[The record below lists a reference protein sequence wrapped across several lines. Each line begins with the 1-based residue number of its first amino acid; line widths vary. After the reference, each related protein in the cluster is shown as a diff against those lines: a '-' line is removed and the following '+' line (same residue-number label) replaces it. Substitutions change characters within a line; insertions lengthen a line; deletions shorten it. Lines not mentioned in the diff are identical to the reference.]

1 MKKSYICPSMMCA
14 DMFCLGE
21 AVRKLEN
28 CGTDYLHIDVMDG
41 VFVPNYTLGTDYIKN
56 LHSYTDI
63 PLDIHLMIISPDE
76 KLERFDIK
84 ENDLVSVHFEATN
97 DVTKCLDYIN
107 SKGAQ
112 AILAINPKTPCDAVI
127 PYFDKIKGV
136 LVMTVNPGYAGQKLV
151 EGSLEKIK
159 EMRRL
164 LDGAGYENIFIE
176 VDGNVSF
183 ENGVRMKAAG
193 ADMFVAGSSSVF
205 TKQMTLEDAYR
216 KFKDCVK

>member
-112 AILAINPKTPCDAVI
+112 AILAINPKTQCDAVI

>member
-1 MKKSYICPSMMCA
+1 MCA

-21 AVRKLEN
+21 AVKALEK
-28 CGTDYLHIDVMDG
+28 CGVDYLHIDIMDG

-56 LHSYTDI
+56 LHSFTDI
-63 PLDIHLMIISPDE
+63 PLDIHLMITDPSD

-84 ENDLVSVHFEATN
+84 ENDLVSVHFEASN
-97 DVTKCLDYIN
+97 DISKCLDYIN
-107 SKGAQ
+107 SKGAG
-112 AILAINPKTPCDAVI
+112 AILAINPKTPCDVVI
-127 PYFDKIKGV
+127 PYLDKIKGV

-159 EMRRL
+159 EMRHL
-164 LDGAGYENIFIE
+164 LDGAGYENVFIE

-183 ENGVRMKAAG
+183 ENGVLMKKAG

-205 TKQMTLEDAYR
+205 TKQMTLNEAYSR
-216 KFKDCVK
+216 FKDSVK

>member
-63 PLDIHLMIISPDE
+63 PLDIHLMIISPED

-107 SKGAQ
+107 SKGAG

>member
-1 MKKSYICPSMMCA
+1 
-14 DMFCLGE
+14 MFCLGT
-21 AVRKLEN
+21 AVKELER

-56 LHSYTDI
+56 LHAYTDI

-76 KLERFDIK
+76 KLERFDIR
-84 ENDLVSVHFEATN
+84 ENDLVSIHFESTEN
-97 DVTKCLDYIN
+97 ITKCLEYIN
-107 SKGAQ
+107 SKGAG
-112 AILAINPKTPCDAVI
+112 AILAINPMTPCEAVI
-127 PYFDKIKGV
+127 PYLDKIKGV

-151 EGSLEKIK
+151 EGSFEKIK
-159 EMRRL
+159 EMRHL

>member
-63 PLDIHLMIISPDE
+63 PLDIHLMIISPED

-97 DVTKCLDYIN
+97 DVAKCLDYIN

-112 AILAINPKTPCDAVI
+112 AILAINPKTPSDVVI
-127 PYFDKIKGV
+127 PYLNKIKGV

-159 EMRRL
+159 EMRHL

-183 ENGVRMKAAG
+183 ENGVLMKSSG
-193 ADMFVAGSSSVF
+193 ADMFVAGSSSIF

>member
-63 PLDIHLMIISPDE
+63 PLDIHLMIISPED

-97 DVTKCLDYIN
+97 DVAKCLDYIN

-112 AILAINPKTPCDAVI
+112 AILAINPKTPSDVVI
-127 PYFDKIKGV
+127 PYLDKIKGV

-159 EMRRL
+159 EMRHL

-183 ENGVRMKAAG
+183 ENGVLMKSSG